1 MSTISPSLPEQSH
14 VNFYQIKKGVM
25 SWVWTLDHK
34 RIGLMYLGGVT
45 FFFLFA
51 VAMGFLLRLELF
63 TSNAP
68 GEEGILGSSDFYNR
82 VLTIHGVS
90 MVFLFIIPGIPG
102 AFGNFFLPIMIG
114 ADDVAFPRLN
124 LLSWYFYVAGAIFAL
139 CTIGFGGVDTGWTF
153 YAPYSVKTSV
163 VLPLTAVFVIGWSSI
178 LTGINFVVT
187 IHRLRAKGMNWFDMP
202 LFCWALYATSWIQ
215 VVATPVIGITLI
227 LLLMEKYLGI
237 GIFDP
242 AKGGDPVLFQ
252 HMFWFYSHPA
262 VYIMILPGF
271 AVISDVIA
279 CYSRKR
285 IFGYSFVAF
294 SSLAIAVLGFLV
306 WGHHMFVSGQS
317 TYASM
322 VFSFITFFV
331 AVPSAVKIFN
341 WSFTLHRGSI
351 KLDSPMLYAMGF
363 IGLFTI
369 GGLTG
374 LFLSTLGVDVHL
386 HDTYFVVAHFHYVM
400 VGGMVMAFLGG
411 LHFWWPK
418 MTGRMYPEGPAK
430 LGVMFV
436 FAGFNLTFLPQ
447 FVLGY
452 MGMPRRYHA
461 YPEEWQALNIMSTA
475 GATVLGLG
483 FGLVIAY
490 FIWSLFKGEKAP
502 ANPFQAKGL
511 EWDIPSPPI
520 AHNFEAI
527 PIVTWEAYPY
537 GPEEAA
543 SQSAETAT
551 EPAKE
556 DEVV

>member
-252 HMFWFYSHPA
+252 HMFWIYSHPA
-262 VYIMILPGF
+262 VYIMILPAMGVVSEIIPTF
-271 AVISDVIA
+271 
-279 CYSRKR
+279 CRR
-285 IFGYSFVAF
+285 TIFGYKFIAF
-294 SSLAIAVLGFLV
+294 SSIAIAAIGSLV
-306 WGHHMFVSGQS
+306 WAHHMFTAGMSDEGRVI
-317 TYASM
+317 
-322 VFSFITFFV
+322 FSFLTFLV

-341 WSFTLHRGSI
+341 WVATMYKGSI
-351 KLDSPMLYAMGF
+351 DVKPPMLYAMIF
-363 IGLFTI
+363 IVLFSI
-369 GGLTG
+369 GGFSG
-374 LFLSTLGVDVHL
+374 LINGALSTDTHV
-386 HDTYFVVAHFHYVM
+386 HDTAFVVGHFHYVM
-400 VGGMVMAFLGG
+400 FGGTGVIFFGALLYWF
-411 LHFWWPK
+411 PK
-418 MTGRMYPEGPAK
+418 MFGRMYNNKIIYLCGI
-430 LGVMFV
+430 V
-436 FAGFNLTFLPQ
+436 FFIGFNTLYGTMKW
-447 FVLGY
+447 LGIK
-452 MGMPRRYHA
+452 GMPRRYA
-461 YPEEWQALNIMSTA
+461 DYVPEYEPLNRMASCGGYIMIASI
-475 GATVLGLG
+475 LLF
-483 FGLVIAY
+483 FGHLFY
-490 FIWSLFKGEKAP
+490 CLFKGRRAP
-502 ANPFQAKGL
+502 DNPWGGATL
-511 EWDIPSPPI
+511 EWTTHTPPPLL
-520 AHNFEAI
+520 NFDE
-527 PIVTWEAYPY
+527 PPVVTRQAYEYP
-537 GPEEAA
+537 
-543 SQSAETAT
+543 
-551 EPAKE
+551 
-556 DEVV
+556 DEVEK